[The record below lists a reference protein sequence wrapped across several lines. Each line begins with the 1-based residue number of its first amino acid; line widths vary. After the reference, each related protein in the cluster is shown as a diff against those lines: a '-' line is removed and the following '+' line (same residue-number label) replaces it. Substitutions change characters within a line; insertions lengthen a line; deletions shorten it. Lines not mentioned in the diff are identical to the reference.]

1 MRGDDGDA
9 KATMIS
15 NESTPLYGVV
25 AVTRGVAAMSKSVAA
40 IMCFP
45 NRARALAGMAILE
58 DLGYRCT
65 ERVDLVDT
73 ADEAANTTF
82 VEASKPLP
90 AGAERTEPSAVLHQI
105 DRAIWNDLDGLAWAA
120 GVFAAD
126 EEFEEADLIGPR
138 REDPDMIGAHVI
150 ARLPRRDTD

>member
-1 MRGDDGDA
+1 
-9 KATMIS
+9 
-15 NESTPLYGVV
+15 
-25 AVTRGVAAMSKSVAA
+25 MSKENLLPFDKRVAA
-40 IMCFP
+40 IMCFA

-65 ERVDLVDT
+65 ERVDLIDT
-73 ADEAANTTF
+73 ADEAGNTTF

-90 AGAERTEPSAVLHQI
+90 AGADERTEPSAVLDEI
-105 DRAIWNDLDGLAWAA
+105 DRVVWNDLDGLAWAA

-138 REDPDMIGAHVI
+138 REAPDMVAAHVI
-150 ARLPRRDTD
+150 ARLPRRDTE

>member
-1 MRGDDGDA
+1 
-9 KATMIS
+9 
-15 NESTPLYGVV
+15 
-25 AVTRGVAAMSKSVAA
+25 MSKENLVPFDKRVAA

-45 NRARALAGMAILE
+45 NRARALVGMEVLHE
-58 DLGYRCT
+58 LGYRCF

-73 ADEAANTTF
+73 ADEAGNTTF

-90 AGAERTEPSAVLHQI
+90 AGGDERTEPSAVLDEI

-126 EEFEEADLIGPR
+126 EEFEEADLAGPR
-138 REDPDMIGAHVI
+138 REDPDMVAAHVI
-150 ARLPRRDTD
+150 ARLPDADDDDD